1 MAQRGPLTY
10 KTLDIAGEWQ
20 MGIEFYGSDLSERL
34 TECAI
39 VKLLMRGACPSWWRL
54 SQSTSVCSQ
63 KFSCVTK
70 KAEAVKGELVWT
82 SYASFLQ
89 HALVFSSSWF
99 ERRGRSNEIAK
110 QDWKQR
116 PECCYFWC
124 WSRSGGKERRASHA
138 AHDICCLLSPCP
150 FAPEEVLLMFKIH
163 HRWSEVADR
172 PETLWH
178 SSSNLR
184 KDFC

>member
-1 MAQRGPLTY
+1 MANGHPILWFRPIRKVNWMCHCEIVNAGCLSIMM
-10 KTLDIAGEWQ
+10 TLVTEH
-20 MGIEFYGSDLSERL
+20 FSVLSEVQL
-34 TECAI
+34 CDE
-39 VKLLMRGACPSWWRL
+39 
-54 SQSTSVCSQ
+54 
-63 KFSCVTK
+63 

-82 SYASFLQ
+82 WYASFLQ

-163 HRWSEVADR
+163 HRWSEVGDR